1 MARFG
6 PVDGWVGRS
15 EFEDYLPVMAEKLG
29 AEGLLEELCNGFR
42 LLADPRRGLITFA
55 SLKQNAAALGL
66 EGLSDGELMGMLQE
80 GDMDGDGALD
90 ELEFCV
96 LMFRLSPELMAESHR
111 VVDEALRH
119 ELMNESVF
127 FF

>member
-1 MARFG
+1 MAG
-6 PVDGWVGRS
+6 SEPVDGWMGGS

-55 SLKQNAAALGL
+55 SLKQNATALGL

-80 GDMDGDGALD
+80 GDMNGDGALD

-96 LMFRLSPELMAESHR
+96 LMFRLSPDIMAESHR
-111 VVDEALRH
+111 VVDEVLHH

-127 FF
+127 FS